1 MCQLFYNCAR
11 YKHQKIYKLPLIVI
25 RLQKITHLINYPRFA
40 GILNLLISMKT
51 FKLAPVLLLS
61 LFFMVTNTVKATG
74 TVKISYT
81 VTFPEAQAHYADIE
95 MHISGLHQ
103 NTLDLKMPV
112 WTPGS
117 YLVREFSKNV
127 ESFSASS
134 NCKTLAAPKTRKN
147 CWHINTTGLS
157 AISVKYRVYCFEIS
171 VRTSFVDASHGFL
184 STTGIFIYPDK
195 MLHQPSTI
203 HIVPYKG
210 WTKVSTSLDMINN
223 DPFIRHAPNFD
234 ILFDSPIEVGNQD
247 VFGFDA
253 AGVTYEVCMVGGG
266 NYDKE
271 RLKTDMAKI
280 VETETNVFG
289 ENPNKHYVFIVHNYL
304 RGGGGLEHLSSTTL
318 GASRDNYTTESG
330 YRNFLGLVA
339 HEHFHLWNVKRLRPI
354 ALGPFDYDNEN
365 YTTDL
370 WIAEG
375 FTAYYQSRILRHA
388 NLISPEIFL
397 TTVGAEMSVMENQPG
412 AKIQTLADAS
422 YDSWIKAYRP
432 NENTGNST
440 ISYYDKGAE
449 VATLLDLEIINDSK
463 GKYCLNDVMKYMY
476 NTYYKLKKRG
486 YTDIEFKKG
495 LEKFAGKKLDDFY
508 NKYVYGLAS
517 IDFNQYLAYAGYK
530 ITDELSASND
540 PTMGITFALNNPKK
554 IVASVLRGS
563 TAWIDGINVND
574 ELTAIDGTPVTD
586 VATMLSGKK
595 PGNKISVAVLRDGL
609 PLTLP
614 VTLLRN
620 NKVNFKV
627 VPLTNPTPQ
636 QLVVQKKWL
645 GL

>member
-1 MCQLFYNCAR
+1 
-11 YKHQKIYKLPLIVI
+11 
-25 RLQKITHLINYPRFA
+25 
-40 GILNLLISMKT
+40 MKT
-51 FKLAPVLLLS
+51 IKLAPVLLIMV
-61 LFFMVTNTVKATG
+61 FFMDVNTSKATQTTG
-74 TVKISYT
+74 ATHIAYT

-95 MHISGLHQ
+95 MNISGLHQ
-103 NTLDLKMPV
+103 NGLDLKMPV

-117 YLVREFSKNV
+117 YLVREFAKNI
-127 ESFSASS
+127 ESFNVSA
-134 NCKTLAAPKTRKN
+134 NGKTLASPKTSKN
-147 CWHINTTGLS
+147 CWHVNTAGLS
-157 AISVKYRVYCFEIS
+157 AINVKYRVYCFEIS

-195 MLHQPSTI
+195 MLHLPSTV

-210 WTKVSTSLDMINN
+210 WTKVSTSLDMVNN
-223 DPFIRHAPNFD
+223 DPFTRYSPNFD
-234 ILFDSPIEVGNQD
+234 ILFDSPIEIGNQD

-253 AGVTYEVCMVGGG
+253 AGVKYEVCMVGGG

-318 GASRDNYTTESG
+318 GASRDSYATESG

-339 HEHFHLWNVKRLRPI
+339 HEHFHLWNVKRLRPFV
-354 ALGPFDYDNEN
+354 LGPFDYDKEN

-375 FTAYYQSRILRHA
+375 FTAYYQNRVLRHA
-388 NLISPEIFL
+388 NLVTPDIFL
-397 TTVGAEMSVMENQPG
+397 TTVAAEMSVMENQPG
-412 AKIQTLADAS
+412 AKIQPLAEAS
-422 YDSWIKAYRP
+422 YDAWIKAYRP
-432 NENTGNST
+432 NENSINST

-476 NTYYKLKKRG
+476 NTYYKGKKRG
-486 YTDIEFKKG
+486 YKDIEFKHG
-495 LEKFAGKKLDDFY
+495 LEKFAGKNLDDFY
-508 NKYVYGLAS
+508 AKYVTGLAP
-517 IDFNQYLAYAGYK
+517 IDYNHYLGYAGYK
-530 ITDELSASND
+530 VTDELVSTND
-540 PTMGITFALNNPKK
+540 PTLGITFAANNPKK
-554 IVASVLRGS
+554 IISSVLRGS
-563 TAWIDGINVND
+563 AAWIDGINVND
-574 ELTAIDGTPVTD
+574 ELTAVDGAPVTD
-586 VATMLSGKK
+586 AATILNGKK
-595 PGNKISVAVLRDGL
+595 PGDKITVTVLRDGL

-627 VPLTNPTPQ
+627 EALPNPTPQ